1 MLSRLLSV
9 YMDMTFLGRKFLSIL
24 RASIIVEMV
33 SFIVTM
39 TDTLVAGNMI
49 GTKGLAAIGA
59 VTPVVGISTFLM
71 SVVNSGTVPKYSYHI
86 GRFDKKRANEY
97 FSQGILLGL
106 ALGVLCLIL
115 LLSFKSTII
124 TALNIHDDMLLYAQ
138 DYYSIIVFCFLMDPI
153 MALLDNMT
161 VANGGERLSEAA
173 NVIQIIANVVLSI
186 LFSRIW
192 GVRGIAIASL
202 LCKAMFLAIIII
214 WFLRGKSPVRFFPHW
229 SMKECIEIIESGS
242 VRASYYAMT
251 ALMNAALN
259 AFVLYFFAEDVFVLA
274 TAAERFLDVS
284 AVFTGMSLS
293 MQPMIATLRGEK
305 NTKAIRGL
313 MQMVNRTM
321 IDAGI
326 LMTVLSLI
334 TAPLIIRAFGINNE
348 QLIAAGSTAI
358 RIISSTLLFR
368 SIMAV
373 FFNFYFL
380 IGKKWLPFMI
390 TALKDFICPVGLA
403 IGGAFFLGAAGLWAG
418 LALSQVIAAG
428 IIALNV
434 RRRFGKDMFPYLLPT
449 EGEYRIHIFNTE
461 ISESSAV
468 ELSQKAAAIVG
479 ENGYSTRIKNLVSL
493 YIEELLLLI
502 ISRNEHSGKKKL
514 YAELTIMLENEGV
527 RMILRDSG
535 IIFDLTDEDVKLGDF
550 RQYVV
555 ANIMNSL
562 SFKANI
568 LTTGYNRN
576 EFFFD

>member
-97 FSQGILLGL
+97 FNQGILLGL

-115 LLSFKSTII
+115 LLSFKSTIL
-124 TALNIHDDMLLYAQ
+124 TALNIPDDMLLYAQ

-293 MQPMIATLRGEK
+293 MHPMIATLRGEK

-334 TAPLIIRAFGINNE
+334 TAPLIIRAFGINDE

-468 ELSQKAAAIVG
+468 ELSQKAAAIVE